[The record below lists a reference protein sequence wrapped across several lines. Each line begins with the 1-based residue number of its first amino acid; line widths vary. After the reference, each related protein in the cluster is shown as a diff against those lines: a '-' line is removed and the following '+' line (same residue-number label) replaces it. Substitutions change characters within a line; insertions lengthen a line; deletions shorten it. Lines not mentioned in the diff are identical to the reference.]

1 MTVLQISS
9 FFGNSFNVFYDDDIC
24 VPLSRPHYE
33 NHNLKQGK
41 RKIKQSKKFKWTF
54 TVLHIVI
61 SVCINLAVKKRKF
74 FKEEFPVI
82 VYDHSL
88 YGYYLS
94 LFPPKGSD

>member
-1 MTVLQISS
+1 MDIYGTPHCYFSVHKFSS
-9 FFGNSFNVFYDDDIC
+9 QEREI
-24 VPLSRPHYE
+24 
-33 NHNLKQGK
+33 
-41 RKIKQSKKFKWTF
+41 
-54 TVLHIVI
+54 
-61 SVCINLAVKKRKF
+61 

>member
-1 MTVLQISS
+1 MFFTMMIFVFLCLDLIMKIIIS
-9 FFGNSFNVFYDDDIC
+9 N
-24 VPLSRPHYE
+24 RE
-33 NHNLKQGK
+33 
-41 RKIKQSKKFKWTF
+41 RKIKQNKKFKWTF